1 MARFLG
7 GGDDGDARN
16 ANDDGDSALR
26 PCGQPHTALL
36 LLSEL
41 VEPKA
46 QSKDPRDEG
55 EGGNSDAGL
64 NPAGE
69 FLAEHLSA
77 WPRRAQQPLKAPRGP

>member
-46 QSKDPRDEG
+46 KTPG
-55 EGGNSDAGL
+55 T
-64 NPAGE
+64 
-69 FLAEHLSA
+69 
-77 WPRRAQQPLKAPRGP
+77 KAKAAIRTQG